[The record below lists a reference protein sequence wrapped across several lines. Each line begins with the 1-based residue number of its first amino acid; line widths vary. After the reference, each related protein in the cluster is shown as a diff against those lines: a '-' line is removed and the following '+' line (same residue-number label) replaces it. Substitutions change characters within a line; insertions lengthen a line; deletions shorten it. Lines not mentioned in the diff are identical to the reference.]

1 MGCRVTTAQPPRR
14 RQNKKPDDSGA
25 QLLMACMTAGLGGQ
39 ALGSFL
45 APSPALAPVAPAA
58 PTVTP
63 VIGIRG

>member
-1 MGCRVTTAQPPRR
+1 MATKPLLRP
-14 RQNKKPDDSGA
+14 KKQTDDTRGA
-25 QLLMACMTAGLGGQ
+25 DLLLACMTAGLGGQ

-45 APSPALAPVAPAA
+45 APSPALAPVVPTA